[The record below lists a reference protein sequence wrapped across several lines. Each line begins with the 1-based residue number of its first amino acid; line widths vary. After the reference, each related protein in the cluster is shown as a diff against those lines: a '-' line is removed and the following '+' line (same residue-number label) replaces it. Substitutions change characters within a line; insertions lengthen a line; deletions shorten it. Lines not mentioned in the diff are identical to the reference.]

1 MAKGVNRTKGTNQST
16 DLPSYYIILGELVQA
31 EKGVYMASIRERN
44 GSYQITVSTGRD
56 IFGKKLRETTT
67 FTPDP
72 SLTPKKRQ
80 KAVEEFARQ
89 FEAQV
94 KNGMAMDGRKI
105 TLKEFTDYWLEEYA
119 AQKLQPG
126 TVEKYKAELE
136 DKVLPVLGHLK
147 LSELRPHILNAFF
160 VSMTKDGIRKDGKK
174 GGYSKGSIAKTRNVL
189 SSALRTAT
197 EWEIIDRN
205 PLDKVRPHSE
215 ETAEKLKFF
224 TPEQTATF
232 LDYIEKPYTIKTK
245 GHKRVDDTGKEYTV
259 GNYESVKEIPEQIRV
274 LFILAIYAGLRKG
287 ELLALEWS
295 DIDFQ
300 ADTISVTKAVSVVEG
315 QQITKAP
322 KTKNS
327 HRVVSIPHFLTQRL
341 QELRNAR
348 IKYRW
353 ELGDYWQGGEWV
365 FIQENGKQMSYS
377 TPYSAFQDTINRYNS
392 GRPVEDHLPT
402 IPFHGLRH
410 TSATLLI
417 ASRQDVRT
425 VSSRLGHAQASTTM
439 NIYAH
444 ALQETDRK
452 AANALENM
460 LLKRA

>member
-1 MAKGVNRTKGTNQST
+1 M
-16 DLPSYYIILGELVQA
+16 PSIE
-31 EKGVYMASIRERN
+31 ERN
-44 GSYQITVSTGRD
+44 GSYRIIVSCGRD
-56 IFGKKLRETTT
+56 IYGKKRRETAT

-72 SLTPKKRQ
+72 SLTPKKKQ
-80 KAVEEFARQ
+80 KAAEEFARQ

-105 TLKEFTDYWLEEYA
+105 TLKEFTDRWLEEYA
-119 AQKLQPG
+119 AQELQPG
-126 TVEKYKAELE
+126 TVEKYKAELN
-136 DKVLPVLGHLK
+136 DKILPKLGHLK
-147 LSELRPHILNAFF
+147 LSELRPHNLNSFF
-160 VSMTKDGIRKDGKK
+160 VSMTKDGARKDGKE

-189 SSALRTAT
+189 SSVLRTAT

-205 PLDKVRPHSE
+205 PLDKVR
-215 ETAEKLKFF
+215 TQAEDAADKIKFF
-224 TPEQTATF
+224 TPEQAATF

-245 GHKRVDDTGKEYTV
+245 GHKRIDDTGNEYTV
-259 GNYESVKEIPEQIRV
+259 GDYESTREIPEQLRV

-295 DIDFQ
+295 DIDFNT
-300 ADTISVTKAVSVVEG
+300 DTISVSKAVSVVAG
-315 QQITKAP
+315 QQITKSP

-327 HRVVSIPHFLTQRL
+327 YRTVSIPPFLTQRL
-341 QELRNAR
+341 RALRADR
-348 IKYRW
+348 IKYRLS
-353 ELGDYWQGGEWV
+353 LGDYWQGAEWV
-365 FIQENGKQMSYS
+365 FIQDNGKQMSYS
-377 TPYSAFQDTINRYNS
+377 TPYSAFQDTINRYNA
-392 GRPVEDHLPT
+392 GKPAADQLPP

-417 ASRQDVRT
+417 ASKQDVRT

-452 AANALENM
+452 AATALEDM
-460 LLKRA
+460 LVKHA

>member
-1 MAKGVNRTKGTNQST
+1 
-16 DLPSYYIILGELVQA
+16 
-31 EKGVYMASIRERN
+31 MASIKERN
-44 GSYQITVSTGRD
+44 GSFQITVSCGYD
-56 IFGKKLRETTT
+56 INGKHLRETTT

-72 SLTPKKRQ
+72 KLTPQKRK

-89 FEAQV
+89 FEAQI
-94 KNGMAMDGRKI
+94 KNGVAMDGRKV
-105 TLKEFTDYWLEEYA
+105 TLKEFTDRWLEEYA

-126 TVEKYKAELE
+126 TVEKYRAELE
-136 DKVLPVLGHLK
+136 EKVLPVLGHLK
-147 LSELRPHILNAFF
+147 LSELRPHNLNAFF
-160 VSMTKDGIRKDGKK
+160 VSMTKDGARKDGKP

-189 SSALRTAT
+189 SSVLRTAT

-205 PLDKVRPHSE
+205 PLDKVRPQTE
-215 ETAEKLKFF
+215 ETADKIKFF
-224 TPEQTATF
+224 TPEQAATF
-232 LDYIEKPYTIKTK
+232 MDYIEKPYTVKTK
-245 GHKRVDDTGKEYTV
+245 GHKRIDDTGKEYTV
-259 GNYESVKEIPEQIRV
+259 GDYESTKEIPEQIRV
-274 LFILAIYAGLRKG
+274 LFVLAIYAGLRKG

-300 ADTISVTKAVSVVEG
+300 ADTISVTKAVSVVAG

-327 HRVVSIPHFLTQRL
+327 YRTVSIPHFLTQRL
-341 QELRNAR
+341 RELKTAR
-348 IKYRW
+348 TKYRLS
-353 ELGDYWQGGEWV
+353 LGDYWQGAEWV
-365 FIQENGKQMSYS
+365 FIQDNGKQMSYS
-377 TPYSAFQDTINRYNS
+377 TPYSAFQDTIARYNADK
-392 GRPVEDHLPT
+392 PAADQLPL

-417 ASRQDVRT
+417 ASKQDVRT

-452 AANALENM
+452 AANALENI
-460 LLKRA
+460 LQKKA